1 MGQENETVLCVSCAK
16 PVHELAVFPGGRCL
30 SCHAARPEVKRQAA
44 NMTGEKLAAMFS
56 GKRAAK
62 AGA

>member
-1 MGQENETVLCVSCAK
+1 MGHDNDTVPCTSCAK
-16 PVHELAVFPGGRCL
+16 PVHELAVFPGGRCV
-30 SCHAARPEVKRQAA
+30 SCHAARPEVKYQVA
-44 NMTGEKLAAMFS
+44 NMTGEKLARMFS